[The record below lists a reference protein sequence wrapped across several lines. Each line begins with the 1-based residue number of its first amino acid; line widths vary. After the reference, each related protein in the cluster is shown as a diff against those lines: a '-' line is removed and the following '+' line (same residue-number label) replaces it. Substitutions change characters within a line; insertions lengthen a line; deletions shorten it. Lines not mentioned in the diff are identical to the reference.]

1 MRVCSPFM
9 PEMADGGTSYEVQ
22 DLKIDCGSANVSL
35 KGEDK
40 WTIRSPTTV
49 GTDTLHILMVAD
61 GHGGA
66 TAAQW
71 CQDNLVDVLI
81 GAMEGDASSA
91 GLYAAA
97 HKAFKTAH
105 TTVQGMPGVTAGA
118 TLTVV
123 VLNATRREIT
133 TANVGDSNAILVTGK
148 QGCVP
153 LNEDHRIDTNEKER
167 ERLQALGAKI
177 AHATGKSGQPVGPL
191 RLWPG
196 GVAMGRSIGDADVG
210 IYIDATPA
218 VSTIPLPDGTG
229 EIIVCSDGVWDAM
242 LVPSVGAHARR
253 CRGVEVQRTAQLLC
267 GASVDARH
275 AYNCDGYQVP
285 RDDTTCVM
293 MRFSTGDED
302 TGGGDGCLSVCSAN
316 GDANAKTPPT
326 APDSPPQPKRPVTP
340 RDENL
345 TPVASRRP
353 VDTAPLADPMEV
365 QVGDISG

>member
-40 WTIRSPTTV
+40 WTISTPRTCMDHAAHP
-49 GTDTLHILMVAD
+49 
-61 GHGGA
+61 HGGRRA
-66 TAAQW
+66 RRR
-71 CQDNLVDVLI
+71 DG
-81 GAMEGDASSA
+81 GAVVPGQPGRRADRRDGGRRELGRK
-91 GLYAAA
+91 LYAAA

-105 TTVQGMPGVTAGA
+105 TTVQGMRVTAGA

-148 QGCVP
+148 DGCVP

-242 LVPSVGAHARR
+242 LVPSVGAHAAV
-253 CRGVEVQRTAQLLC
+253 RGVEVQRTAPLLC

-275 AYNCDGYQVP
+275 ARQLRRLPGAPRRHHV
-285 RDDTTCVM
+285 RDDALLH
-293 MRFSTGDED
+293 RRRGHR
-302 TGGGDGCLSVCSAN
+302 GGDGCLSVCSAN
-316 GDANAKTPPT
+316 GDANAKRRRRRRPT
-326 APDSPPQPKRPVTP
+326 A
-340 RDENL
+340 
-345 TPVASRRP
+345 RRCP
-353 VDTAPLADPMEV
+353 SAP
-365 QVGDISG
+365 